1 MRFEF
6 LRNAVKAL
14 RPLAEEPDEIR
25 AAASAPL
32 RNFCTYFDRGY
43 LERGLA
49 LYRSLEKHVGHFKL
63 HVLCLDDTT
72 YDILLRAKL
81 PSLVP
86 LRLIDLEACD
96 RELLAAKGRRSQIE
110 YYFTITACLCT
121 FMFDAFAEIDSFT
134 YLDADLFFFA
144 DPAPVFASIGDASV
158 AITPHRFTPATQDM
172 ACHGIYNVGW
182 ISWRRDSRASECL
195 RWYRA
200 KSLEWCAD
208 VVDGDRYADQK
219 YLDHWPEQFPG
230 VYSIEHKGAN
240 LAPWNVGNYKLSKLR
255 GKIRVDDEPLI
266 FYHFHDLKNPYAL
279 DRHPAWTEWYLKGI
293 KSFDMNLLLDAVY
306 RPYIDAMCRVRDELA
321 AIGFS
326 TAVADRRIRHVD
338 APSLAATSPAWRDEL
353 DWTKSERGKNE
364 SWPQANEPW
373 TRERREAFRL
383 RSFQGPNLDFDG
395 GAKANCLRLETLISI
410 AAAKL
415 PHPAEVIDLSQ
426 TEAAVDHVFEVMPR
440 VSHQKWSAIA
450 APDIKETLAAH
461 LPTVQWADDVDSALA
476 QPADI
481 LIDGGWSSRSQNWSS
496 AIRRLARAAH
506 WMILDVRTFS
516 GTPTTA
522 VLSRKT
528 GATALSALWIL
539 SRAELGTV
547 LDAAACSIARELVL
561 PDPVRIAGIPELAD
575 HRLLLVSCPGPGQ
588 KA

>member
-14 RPLAEEPDEIR
+14 RPLAEEPVEPR

-63 HVLCLDDTT
+63 YVLCLDDTS

-144 DPAPVFASIGDASV
+144 DPAPVFASIGDAPV

-230 VYSIEHKGAN
+230 VYSIEHKGA
-240 LAPWNVGNYKLSKLR
+240 
-255 GKIRVDDEPLI
+255 
-266 FYHFHDLKNPYAL
+266 
-279 DRHPAWTEWYLKGI
+279 
-293 KSFDMNLLLDAVY
+293 
-306 RPYIDAMCRVRDELA
+306 
-321 AIGFS
+321 
-326 TAVADRRIRHVD
+326 
-338 APSLAATSPAWRDEL
+338 
-353 DWTKSERGKNE
+353 
-364 SWPQANEPW
+364 
-373 TRERREAFRL
+373 
-383 RSFQGPNLDFDG
+383 
-395 GAKANCLRLETLISI
+395 
-410 AAAKL
+410 
-415 PHPAEVIDLSQ
+415 
-426 TEAAVDHVFEVMPR
+426 
-440 VSHQKWSAIA
+440 
-450 APDIKETLAAH
+450 
-461 LPTVQWADDVDSALA
+461 
-476 QPADI
+476 
-481 LIDGGWSSRSQNWSS
+481 
-496 AIRRLARAAH
+496 
-506 WMILDVRTFS
+506 
-516 GTPTTA
+516 
-522 VLSRKT
+522 
-528 GATALSALWIL
+528 
-539 SRAELGTV
+539 
-547 LDAAACSIARELVL
+547 
-561 PDPVRIAGIPELAD
+561 
-575 HRLLLVSCPGPGQ
+575 
-588 KA
+588 